1 MGEPGTEAKPEAY
14 ARCHCGTRVEVAP
27 EIYGTGYV
35 GRIRDA
41 CEPCW
46 TRAEEQK
53 ERDEWKDY
61 AYGPGP
67 AVFDGDF

>member
-1 MGEPGTEAKPEAY
+1 MPEPETKTKSY
-14 ARCHCGTRVEVAP
+14 VRCTCGTRVEVHDG
-27 EIYGTGYV
+27 YGTGYC
-35 GRIRDA
+35 GTIPDS

-46 TRAEEQK
+46 TRAEEQR
-53 ERDEWKDY
+53 ERDQWMDY